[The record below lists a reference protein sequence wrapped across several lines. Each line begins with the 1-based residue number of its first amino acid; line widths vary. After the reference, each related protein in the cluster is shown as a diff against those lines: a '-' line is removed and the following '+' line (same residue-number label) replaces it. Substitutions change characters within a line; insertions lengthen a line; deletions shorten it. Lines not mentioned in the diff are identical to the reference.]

1 MGRRESVL
9 NTINSIATSDFIRSV
24 TSAGTSCKVT
34 VSNLAK
40 AVIENYSGS
49 TLGGSSRSVKSAID
63 ALQANSSYAYYDV
76 KNRITPAE
84 GVTITS
90 AYLYVWGGRVA
101 HLSLGATFTGAQTA
115 DNSYDIGT
123 LATALKPHNV
133 AGLTSTYGAGQITS
147 SGGVM
152 SFRPQVNLNADS
164 TRYFSSVFMLATAYN
179 G

>member
-1 MGRRESVL
+1 MAIRESVL
-9 NTINSIATSDFIRSV
+9 NTINSIATSDFVRAV
-24 TSAGTSCKVT
+24 TSAGASSKVT

-40 AVIENYSGS
+40 AIIENYSGS

-76 KNRITPAE
+76 NNKITPAE

-101 HLSLGATFTGAQTA
+101 QLYIAATFEEAQTA
-115 DNSYDIGT
+115 NTSYDIGT
-123 LATALKPHNV
+123 LLSAIKPHNL
-133 AGLTSTYGAGQITS
+133 AGLTNTYGAGQITS
-147 SGGVM
+147 SGNI
-152 SFRPQVNLNADS
+152 SFRPQMNLNAGS
-164 TRYFSSVFMLATAYN
+164 TRYFSSVYMLLTPYN